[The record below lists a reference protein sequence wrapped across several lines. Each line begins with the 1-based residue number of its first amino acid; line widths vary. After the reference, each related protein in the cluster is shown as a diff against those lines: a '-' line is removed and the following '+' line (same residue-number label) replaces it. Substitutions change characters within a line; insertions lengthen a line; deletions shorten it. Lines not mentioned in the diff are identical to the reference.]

1 MRTKRTNIPVIIVKL
16 TRSSSFHCLTSGS
29 LFLCGVV
36 PISVFFSCLVKCD
49 VLLLRLKLSCLK
61 FEPWDPLLDSSSE
74 PSETEDLE
82 LYKLMRSTDPIPS
95 QTCSTHGHF
104 LSHIINNLPSLYSI
118 SFHVKCSLNT

>member
-36 PISVFFSCLVKCD
+36 PISLYFSCLVKFD
-49 VLLLRLKLSCLK
+49 ALLLGLELSCMK
-61 FEPWDPLLDSSSE
+61 FEPWDPLLDSSRE

-82 LYKLMRSTDPIPS
+82 FYKLIRSTVPVPS
-95 QTCSTHGHF
+95 KICSTHNHF
-104 LSHIINNLPSLYSI
+104 LSYIIENPPLLYSI
-118 SFHVKCSLNT
+118 SFDVEAA